1 QQAPQRKTNTLATCV
16 GQVHRFGTNFTI
28 VQPSPSANESTAS
41 RTNPVSWLSQD
52 ANKYLIIFLVKTMT
66 VTVSSSGEFNAVGIL
81 RDSEPGKDR
90 RSCRVSVDLTFYLN
104 SNWTVFDKHTNLQ
117 INLVFTR
124 DSTESLVCDILQL
137 NMLHTGRLMFQL
149 ARYSRYR
156 NFARV
161 ENVTRSDLSASG
173 FVRISWNYTSD
184 CPQTIG
190 FRVVVYVGD
199 KERATYH
206 TSRNFIDIKV
216 RNVCDTLVI
225 VVSSYWQHKM
235 IHARKTFGF
244 SSAHNN
250 FPKFRQNCAAG
261 FLIFPVPNEPTDF
274 IFRGQEGKWHISWHD
289 SSQCP
294 TSRYIVSVSNSLNQS
309 VFSGNVTQREINIE
323 RLDFCADWFVSVTA
337 VNEAGESPK
346 AIKNLTAVQM

>member
-81 RDSEPGKDR
+81 RDSEPGKD
-90 RSCRVSVDLTFYLN
+90 
-104 SNWTVFDKHTNLQ
+104 
-117 INLVFTR
+117 
-124 DSTESLVCDILQL
+124 
-137 NMLHTGRLMFQL
+137 
-149 ARYSRYR
+149 
-156 NFARV
+156 FARV

-235 IHARKTFGF
+235 IHVRKTFGF